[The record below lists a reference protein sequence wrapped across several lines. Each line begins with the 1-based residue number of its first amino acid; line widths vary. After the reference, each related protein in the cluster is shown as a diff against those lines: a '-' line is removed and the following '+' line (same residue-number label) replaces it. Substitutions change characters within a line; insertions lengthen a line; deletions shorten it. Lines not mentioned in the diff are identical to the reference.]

1 MAETTTLK
9 WRQHQLSPH
18 AQDALRSVTG
28 LPRRVPAPP
37 APAEPAP
44 AEADRHIQL
53 PDLPATAPEKAA
65 TLLRVA
71 AQIEHALMVQY
82 LYAGYSF
89 TLPQREILDVAIEEM
104 SHLLTVQNLLRLVG
118 EAPHLHRQDYGPPFA
133 EDERL
138 FPFDLRLE
146 PLSHLSLA
154 KYTMA
159 ESPAVLPAEI
169 DPDVFAHI
177 EDLATGSRHEQVNRV
192 GTLYALLGAVFGSEA
207 LLHELAATGDPWYVA
222 VDQLA
227 AEAATFYG
235 SRDALHLPD
244 SAFHP
249 ASAPD
254 QASDPEWDRSV
265 EKSIDEF
272 RVHVAAN
279 RREAL
284 TALRDIGLQGEG
296 PSVVATENAHFRRF
310 YNLFLRFFG
319 ADGTGT
325 NPPPGVM
332 DVPAGS
338 RIVLDEHGSGDGVIS
353 HPTTI
358 RWARLADLR
367 YAILLASLER
377 YLRAPRDDRAF
388 LRGWC
393 FAEMFALRK
402 LADFLRR
409 MPRGPR
415 QQARVASLPFNLPGW
430 LTTGAQWSDLVAA
443 FGEATAIAQALSADA
458 AIADDHRRLLA
469 HLLASDG
476 RKLQEAT
483 ARTQGTTQ
491 RSRTDAV
498 RDVLDWAAGAGDP
511 RHDKQG
517 RFWNLQHDD
526 FVQVEIFGDNVT
538 TPPSP
543 GEDALLV
550 AMLRGQ
556 SMPLARPKLP
566 EDSGEFLLV
575 EQWVNDG
582 CPDSDV

>member
-1 MAETTTLK
+1 MKLTLILSLDGGGPAPGRWSVACCLAAPLGFQPGSDRPQNRSPGFGATHIDASARLRFRPSGWLFDRIVMMCLRRMDGRRAALITPIGGPEVAETTTLK

-325 NPPPGVM
+325 NPPPG
-332 DVPAGS
+332 
-338 RIVLDEHGSGDGVIS
+338 
-353 HPTTI
+353 
-358 RWARLADLR
+358 
-367 YAILLASLER
+367 
-377 YLRAPRDDRAF
+377 
-388 LRGWC
+388 
-393 FAEMFALRK
+393 
-402 LADFLRR
+402 
-409 MPRGPR
+409 
-415 QQARVASLPFNLPGW
+415 
-430 LTTGAQWSDLVAA
+430 
-443 FGEATAIAQALSADA
+443 
-458 AIADDHRRLLA
+458 
-469 HLLASDG
+469 
-476 RKLQEAT
+476 
-483 ARTQGTTQ
+483 
-491 RSRTDAV
+491 
-498 RDVLDWAAGAGDP
+498 
-511 RHDKQG
+511 
-517 RFWNLQHDD
+517 
-526 FVQVEIFGDNVT
+526 
-538 TPPSP
+538 
-543 GEDALLV
+543 
-550 AMLRGQ
+550 
-556 SMPLARPKLP
+556 
-566 EDSGEFLLV
+566 
-575 EQWVNDG
+575 
-582 CPDSDV
+582 